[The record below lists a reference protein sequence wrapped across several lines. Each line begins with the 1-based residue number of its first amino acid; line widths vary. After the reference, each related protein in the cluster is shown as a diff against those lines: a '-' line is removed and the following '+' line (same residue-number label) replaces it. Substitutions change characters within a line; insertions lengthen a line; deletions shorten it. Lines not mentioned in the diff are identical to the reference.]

1 MQFLSKKSSKKESK
15 MDLNSNVGL
24 APKRAIRHSWNADW
38 HMKSANRHKIE
49 AWPEDFLIEIS
60 PTLFD
65 F

>member
-1 MQFLSKKSSKKESK
+1 

-24 APKRAIRHSWNADW
+24 APKRAIQHSWNADW

>member
-1 MQFLSKKSSKKESK
+1 

-38 HMKSANRHKIE
+38 HMKSANRHMKSANRHKIE